1 MITEQEF
8 NISNK
13 NYIDK
18 DFPVVYAELLDLCEK
33 ISNRWNP
40 DTSNESDPGIVLLK
54 LLAFIAD
61 KNNYNIDK
69 NVLECFLPS
78 ATQETSARNLFEM
91 NGYDMQ
97 YYVSA
102 TTPISFLYTD
112 DLTNSFTLKK
122 YDTVLTSPDGNVNYT
137 LIEDCQISYKNVTYT
152 ANAIEGTVEV
162 LTVGDS
168 PLVQLNNLDDNN
180 RIYFPET
187 LIAQNG
193 IFITQENTSIS
204 WKKVNNLHTQE
215 LGTKCYKFSFDS
227 NKGLPYV
234 EFPEDISN
242 LIGTGLTIRYI
253 VTRGAEGNIS
263 ANTLTVLSSPDKM
276 YDNTSSQNEIAN
288 FSDYL
293 TINNLSSSN
302 NGRNPET
309 IDEAYVNFKR
319 TVGTFNTLVTPRD
332 YANFI
337 YNITNPET
345 LKFIVSNIQV
355 ADRRTDFNYSN
366 NIVTY
371 TAGNNTH
378 LVYNTANT
386 EDEADNDYIPVITPF
401 EVVLYPLKP
410 ITTNYTEDNFNASF
424 TPLGSQFIETDPNLE
439 EAKCISTDYKELDS
453 QNDVYCFKNKYILNA
468 KVSTYDKVDY
478 IQQQEVISNIK
489 DSLFRNFNARMVE
502 FGEEI
507 PYDEILKVIQNAD
520 SRINNVRLDDPQIV
534 TYVMDS
540 NGNESLLSGDG
551 QLAARARGFL
561 SAKNVLNGRA
571 NLFDFNKDFDLEYGQ
586 AFANNTQQSN
596 DYGKPTYVGVM
607 SAETTAT
614 ISNTSLKASG
624 GYQIKS
630 NEVIQLISPSMESE
644 KEYGVYVNYR
654 FDSTNVEYIEANTTY
669 QLTGTDKLRIVY
681 SDSDT
686 GIEYNIIYT
695 SNSIITNGTE
705 VTVEGNWFKP
715 TFNLYVFD
723 ENDLTKTTRTITYG
737 SDTLAYWVLGS
748 NEVIKKMVYVTTTL
762 NNAYLPCY
770 WITNVDNNILFDSN
784 DVVSDSGS
792 YSCTRLLQNGEYFM
806 YSNKDLTELVI
817 LGSGTRL
824 TLTNIPD
831 PSIVPFVSWKIDKA
845 YLLDIEDI
853 NSKGLSAFSSVNWQ
867 NKQLISTPIIVEEME
882 INTFTEGDT
891 VKISKNLPVSNLTNN
906 FVTLSNNTTVTAT
919 HSDGTITKIVSDGN
933 LKARSRLDLNSTTS
947 NPQKILSGQSIKLYT
962 EDSSYTLTGNN
973 SSPIMLS
980 FNYNVQFPGSS
991 TDGAKVDITKRNV
1004 SGITVTITGGLN
1016 ALVYKDGDHLVYP
1029 TSTNPTYSGVAI
1041 SPNGDGMY
1049 PISLSGFGDSITTE
1063 DVKTISTQVLRM
1075 KKDILFM
1082 AYYDAASTTSAIVTI
1097 LSDNGVIS
1105 KYREAP
1111 VQDSSG
1117 NYVVTLSTGMNI
1129 LCIHGDNSGTASINL
1144 IINHTNSSSDNL
1156 YLSSL
1161 SMINNINPK
1170 LLSDQLLDSTL
1181 MTYID
1186 NLAEKDGSNIFYYLN
1201 QVDNERAIDFA
1212 VDETIFTP
1220 HIFWDKNNIA
1230 NRFTIGQLDFDN
1242 SIIEVLKA
1250 SQK

>member
-8 NISNK
+8 TISNK
-13 NYIDK
+13 NYVDK
-18 DFPVVYAELLDLCEK
+18 DFPVVYSELLDLCEK
-33 ISNRWNP
+33 ISTRWNP

-91 NGYDMQ
+91 NGYDMK
-97 YYVSA
+97 YYVSS
-102 TTPISFLYTD
+102 TTPVSFLYTN
-112 DLTNSFTLKK
+112 DLPNSFTLKK
-122 YDTVLTSPDGNVNYT
+122 YDTVLTSSDGNINYT

-152 ANAIEGTVEV
+152 ANAIEGTVEF
-162 LTVGDS
+162 LTVGDL
-168 PLVQLNNLDDNN
+168 PIIQLNNLDDNN
-180 RIYFPET
+180 RIYFPESM
-187 LIAQNG
+187 IAQNG
-193 IFITQENTSIS
+193 IFITQENSSIP
-204 WKKVNNLHTQE
+204 WTKVNNLHTQE

-227 NKGLPYV
+227 SKNLPYV

-263 ANTLTVLSSPDKM
+263 ANTLTTLSSPDKM
-276 YDNTSSQNEIAN
+276 YDNTSSQNEILN
-288 FSDYL
+288 FTDYL
-293 TINNLSSSN
+293 TINNLSSSS
-302 NGRNPET
+302 NGENPET

-355 ADRRTDFNYSN
+355 SDRRTDFNYSN

-378 LVYNTANT
+378 IVYNTANT

-401 EVVLYPLKP
+401 EVVMYPLKP
-410 ITTNYTEDNFNASF
+410 ITTSYTEDNFNASF
-424 TPLGSQFIETDPNLE
+424 TPLGSQFIETDPNLS
-439 EAKCISTDYKELDS
+439 EAKCLSTDYKELDS
-453 QNDVYCFKNKYILNA
+453 QNDIYCFKNKYILNA

-478 IQQQEVISNIK
+478 IQQQEIISNIK
-489 DSLFRNFNARMVE
+489 ESLFRNFNARMVE

-507 PYDEILKVIQNAD
+507 PYDEILNVIQNSD
-520 SRINNVRLDDPQIV
+520 SRINNVRLDDPAVV
-534 TYVMDS
+534 TYIMDS

-551 QLAARARGFL
+551 QLAERARGML
-561 SAKNVLNGRA
+561 SSKSVLNGRV
-571 NLFDFNKDFDLEYGQ
+571 NLFDFNTDFNINYGQ
-586 AFANNTQQSN
+586 RFANNTQQVN
-596 DYGKPTYVGVM
+596 DFGNSTYVGVL
-607 SAETTAT
+607 SAETTST
-614 ISNTSLKASG
+614 ISNASLKSSSG
-624 GYQIKS
+624 YKIKS
-630 NEVIQLISPSMESE
+630 NEVIQFISPNMESE

-654 FDSTNVEYIEANTTY
+654 FESDNVEYIEANTTY
-669 QLTGTDKLRIVY
+669 QLTGDDKLRIVY

-695 SNSIITNGTE
+695 NNSIITNGSE
-705 VTVEGNWFKP
+705 VTVDGNWFRP

-723 ENDLTKTTRTITYG
+723 ENDITRTTRTITYG
-737 SDTLAYWVLGS
+737 SDTLGYWVLGA
-748 NEVIKKMVYVTTTL
+748 NEVIKKMVYVTTLL

-770 WITNVDNNILFDSN
+770 WITNSDNNILFDSN
-784 DVVSDSGS
+784 DLVQDGS
-792 YSCTRLLQNGEYFM
+792 TYSCTRLLQNGEYFM

-817 LGSGTRL
+817 LGSGTKL

-831 PSIVPFVSWKIDKA
+831 PEVVPFVSWKIDKA

-853 NSKGLSAFSSVNWQ
+853 NNNGLAAFSSVNWQ
-867 NKQLISTPIIVEEME
+867 NKQLISTPIKVDEME

-891 VKISKNLPVSNLTNN
+891 VKISKNLPVSNLTND
-906 FVTLSNNTTVTAT
+906 FVYVVEATTVTAT
-919 HSDGTITKIVSDGN
+919 HSDGTITRLVSDGN
-933 LKARSRLDLNSTTS
+933 LQVRSRLDLNFTTG
-947 NPQKILSGQSIKLYT
+947 NPQKILSNQTIKLYT
-962 EDSSYTLTGNN
+962 EDNNYTLNGNN
-973 SSPIMLS
+973 SNPILLS
-980 FNYNVQFPGSS
+980 FNYNVQYPGSP
-991 TDGAKVDITKRNV
+991 TNGAKIDITKRNV
-1004 SGITVTITGGLN
+1004 SGITVTILGGLK
-1016 ALVYKDGDHLVYP
+1016 ALVYKEGDHLVYP
-1029 TSTNPTYSGVAI
+1029 VSTNPTYSGVEI
-1041 SPNGDGMY
+1041 TPNKDGMY
-1049 PISLSGFGDSITTE
+1049 PISLSGFGGSITTE
-1063 DVKTISTQVLRM
+1063 GVDTISTQVLRM

-1082 AYYDAASTTSAIVTI
+1082 AYYDAAPTTSAVVTI
-1097 LSDNGVIS
+1097 SSDNGIIS
-1105 KYREAP
+1105 KYRETP
-1111 VQDSSG
+1111 SQDSSG
-1117 NYVVTLSTGMNI
+1117 NYSVTLSTGMNI
-1129 LCIHGDNSGTASINL
+1129 ICIHGNNSGTESINL
-1144 IINHTNSSSDNL
+1144 TIDHTNSSNDNM

-1170 LLSDQLLDSTL
+1170 LLSDQLLESTL

-1186 NLAEKDGSNIFYYLN
+1186 NLATKDGVNIFYYLN
-1201 QVDNERAIDFA
+1201 SVDNERAIDFA
-1212 VDETIFTP
+1212 TDETIFTP
-1220 HIFWDKNNIA
+1220 RIFWDKNNIA
-1230 NRFTIGQLDFDN
+1230 NRFTIGQIDFNN